1 MVFTYTTVMEDDF
14 FGTGTLAGVCQRD
27 DAGLMVLLP
36 QLLCQM
42 SYAERSSQVAS
53 GTIKGDH
60 ATYCF
65 IFYVRNFQWQ
75 RASC

>member
-1 MVFTYTTVMEDDF
+1 MVFTSTTVMEDF
-14 FGTGTLAGVCQRD
+14 FATGTLAGVCQRD

-36 QLLCQM
+36 QFLCQM
-42 SYAERSSQVAS
+42 SYSERSSQAGS

-65 IFYVRNFQWQ
+65 IFYVLNFQWQ